1 MNLETVITKQQGIE
15 AMQYV
20 IANVSDDS
28 FMDHVAHYLYDHY
41 KFGYV
46 HFNSQYKED
55 FIMSEGI
62 STMIDIWIGSEAQTI
77 KAQPA
82 FILTDKERTSIGHQ
96 FYRTLE
102 ESKHYKKA

>member
-15 AMQYV
+15 AMRYV

-41 KFGYV
+41 KSGFLGTSPV
-46 HFNSQYKED
+46 P
-55 FIMSEGI
+55 EGI
-62 STMIDIWIGSEAQTI
+62 STMIDIWLESEAQTI

-82 FILTDKERTSIGHQ
+82 FILTNTERTSIGHQ
-96 FYRTLE
+96 FYRTLYE
-102 ESKHYKKA
+102 QRTN

>member
-15 AMQYV
+15 AMQYI

-41 KFGYV
+41 KFGYN
-46 HFNSQYKED
+46 HFSLSYKED
-55 FIMSEGI
+55 FIVSEGI
-62 STMIDIWIGSEAQTI
+62 STMIDIWLGPEAQTI

-82 FILTDKERTSIGHQ
+82 FILTDTERMSIGHQ
-96 FYRTLE
+96 FYRTLYE
-102 ESKHYKKA
+102 FRTN

>member
-28 FMDHVAHYLYDHY
+28 FMDHIAHYLYDHY
-41 KFGYV
+41 KSGFLGTFPV
-46 HFNSQYKED
+46 P
-55 FIMSEGI
+55 EGI
-62 STMIDIWIGSEAQTI
+62 STMIDIWLGPEAQTI

-82 FILTDKERTSIGHQ
+82 FILTDKERASISHQ
-96 FYRTLE
+96 FYRTLYE
-102 ESKHYKKA
+102 QTTN

>member
-28 FMDHVAHYLYDHY
+28 FMDYVAHYLYDHY
-41 KFGYV
+41 KSGYNHFGP
-46 HFNSQYKED
+46 FYKED
-55 FIMSEGI
+55 FIVPEGI
-62 STMIDIWIGSEAQTI
+62 STMIDIWLGPEVQTI

-82 FILTDKERTSIGHQ
+82 FILTDKERASIGHQ
-96 FYRTLE
+96 FYKILILQDFI
-102 ESKHYKKA
+102 